1 MSTQEV
7 IESTAGFR
15 LSPQQEHLWRQ
26 NPDGPRLAVR
36 CVLDLNGADPSAIR
50 DALGRIVDR
59 HEILRTTF
67 VRREGLRVPNQ
78 VVNGRLEI
86 AWVDGGDADLGEGP
100 IVRAVIGSSLELTI
114 PAVCCD
120 ARSLAL
126 LASELQAEL
135 GGGAPH
141 ATEPVQYA
149 DYAEWRS
156 ELSPGENDAWEIADL
171 PPSPELPF
179 VSHVEPYAVARR
191 EAVQLDATVVA
202 RGAAAC
208 GVTEAIFVEACWH
221 ASLAR
226 LSGDRSVLV
235 GAVLDGRL
243 QDELADAVG
252 PYAQVLPLVSTI
264 EEATSIAEVADQLR
278 RARARL
284 EQRQDTADAAVLEQV
299 ATRCQAGFS
308 HLELPGGGVV
318 SELVGAP
325 APFLAHL
332 CWFTDG
338 SDAHAELHV
347 ADALADSG
355 TARLLAQTLSAVAA
369 SAASDIT
376 VPVAAVSVTPE
387 DAPADQL
394 AQFLGASSQPV
405 AGTVTELF
413 DAAAARAQDAV
424 AVVAPDATLTYAQ
437 LLERASGL
445 AGRLRELGVERNT
458 PVALSMER
466 SASSI
471 VALLAVLKAGGAYVP
486 LNFEHPPARLKHQ
499 LEQTQAS
506 VLLSESS
513 VADRLPDFGG
523 TVLLVDG
530 DPAELQARSETD
542 PLPANEPDDLA
553 YVMYTSGSMG
563 TPKGVCVT
571 HRNLVTYVAGVLERL
586 ELSDPVGVSFAAVTA
601 LSTDLG
607 NTSVFPAL
615 LGGGTLHLVAP
626 GDAVDSSRFASYL
639 REHPIDVLKITPTQL
654 RALLDGDETAA
665 VLPKRW
671 LVLGGEASSWQL
683 VERLGAAAPACRV
696 LNHYGPTET
705 TVGSCT
711 FEVGTAPPLGP
722 TVPIGRP
729 LPRARAYVVDGNLR
743 LLPIGVPG
751 ELCIGGDGV
760 ATGYLGQPKETQ
772 ERFLPDPFAG
782 DSAARLYRT
791 GDRVRALADG
801 NLEFLG
807 RVDDQVKIR
816 GYRIEP
822 GEIQS
827 VLGTHPSVRQ
837 CAVIARP
844 SGDDHELVA
853 YVVPQGDV
861 SSDELRVFL
870 AESLPAYMVPAKF
883 VSLSALPLTAS
894 GKIDRRALPDPAEFE
909 LAAEY
914 VAPRTPLEEELARI
928 WADLLGVER
937 VGVHDDFFA
946 LGGHSLLATQAVI
959 RIRNTIADIEL
970 HSIFDAPTVATLADA
985 IVAAEL
991 STADQ
996 AS

>member
-1 MSTQEV
+1 
-7 IESTAGFR
+7 
-15 LSPQQEHLWRQ
+15 
-26 NPDGPRLAVR
+26 
-36 CVLDLNGADPSAIR
+36 
-50 DALGRIVDR
+50 
-59 HEILRTTF
+59 
-67 VRREGLRVPNQ
+67 VRREGLKVPNQ

-86 AWVDGGDADLGEGP
+86 AWVDGVPADADLGAGP
-100 IVRAVIGSSLELTI
+100 IVRAGLGTSLELTI

-120 ARSLAL
+120 ARSLVL

-135 GGGAPH
+135 AGGAP
-141 ATEPVQYA
+141 AGPEPVQYA

-156 ELSPGENDAWEIADL
+156 ELLPGEDGAWEIADL
-171 PPSPELPF
+171 PASPELPF
-179 VSHVEPYAVARR
+179 ASLAEPNAVPRR
-191 EAVQLDATVVA
+191 EEVQLDQALVA
-202 RGAAAC
+202 QGAAAC

-226 LSGDRSVLV
+226 LSGERSVLV

-264 EEATSIAEVADQLR
+264 DEPTSIAEVADQLR

-284 EQRQDTADAAVLEQV
+284 EQRQDTADAAVLEEA
-299 ATRCQAGFS
+299 ATRCQVGFS
-308 HLELPGGGVV
+308 HLELPGDGVV
-318 SELVGAP
+318 TEIVGAP

-332 CWFTDG
+332 CWFADG
-338 SDAHAELHV
+338 HAELQV
-347 ADALADSG
+347 ADALVDSG
-355 TARLLAQTLSAVAA
+355 TARLLGRTLAAVIA
-369 SAASDIT
+369 SAATDT
-376 VPVAAVSVTPE
+376 AAPVAALPVTPDE
-387 DAPADQL
+387 AEVDEL
-394 AQFLGASSQPV
+394 AHFVGASPQPV
-405 AGTVTELF
+405 GGTVTELF
-413 DAAAARAQDAV
+413 DAAAARARDAV
-424 AVVAPDATLTYAQ
+424 AVVAPDGTLTYAQ
-437 LLERASGL
+437 LLERVNRL
-445 AGRLRELGVERNT
+445 AHRLRELGVERNT
-458 PVALSMER
+458 PVALCMER
-466 SASSI
+466 SSSSI
-471 VALLAVLKAGGAYVP
+471 VALLAVLKAGGGYVP
-486 LNFEHPPARLKHQ
+486 LNFEHPAARLLHQ
-499 LEQTQAS
+499 LEQTQAG
-506 VLLSESS
+506 VLLTETS
-513 VADRLPDFGG
+513 VADKLPDFGG
-523 TVLLVDG
+523 TVLCVDG
-530 DPAELQARSETD
+530 DPAELEPQSESD
-542 PLPANEPDDLA
+542 PLPVNEPEDLA
-553 YVMYTSGSMG
+553 YVMYTSGSTG

-586 ELSDPVGVSFAAVTA
+586 ELPDPAGVSFAAVTA

-626 GDAVDSSRFASYL
+626 GDAVDSARFAAYL
-639 REHPIDVLKITPTQL
+639 QEHPVDVLKITPTQL
-654 RALLDGDETAA
+654 RALLDGDATAA
-665 VLPKRW
+665 VLPTRW

-683 VERLGAAAPACRV
+683 VERLRAAAPTCRI

-705 TVGSCT
+705 TVGTCT
-711 FEVGTAPPLGP
+711 FEVGDTPIGS

-729 LPRARAYVVDGNLR
+729 LPRARAYVVDGSMR
-743 LLPIGVPG
+743 LLPLGVPG

-760 ATGYLGQPKETQ
+760 ASGYIAQPEET
-772 ERFLPDPFAG
+772 EARFVPDSFADEPG
-782 DSAARLYRT
+782 ARMYRT

-827 VLGTHPSVRQ
+827 VLGTHPAVRQ

-844 SGDDHELVA
+844 TGDDHELVA
-853 YVVPQGDV
+853 YVVPQGEISTDA
-861 SSDELRVFL
+861 LRAFL
-870 AESLPAYMVPAKF
+870 GESLPAYMVPAKF
-883 VSLSALPLTAS
+883 VTLSALPLTAS

-937 VGVHDDFFA
+937 VGAYDDFFA

-959 RIRNTIADIEL
+959 RIRNTIADVEL
-970 HSIFDAPTVATLADA
+970 HSIFDAPTVAALADA

-991 STADQ
+991 ATADQ